1 MRTLLR
7 GATSTP
13 TTRPPGLV
21 YVIAAGIF
29 LMGTTEFMIA
39 GLLPEAAADLGVDV
53 ARAGLLVTA
62 FAVGVIVGPP
72 VMALATLRL
81 PSRATLV
88 GALACSPP
96 GTSWRR

>member
-1 MRTLLR
+1 VRTLPR

-39 GLLPEAAADLGVDV
+39 GLLPEAAAY
-53 ARAGLLVTA
+53 R
-62 FAVGVIVGPP
+62 
-72 VMALATLRL
+72 
-81 PSRATLV
+81 
-88 GALACSPP
+88 
-96 GTSWRR
+96 